1 VTVWARI
8 EEGVEAITIMGRRSA
23 GRRGATERN
32 RMAL

>member
-1 VTVWARI
+1 VTVWAEI

-23 GRRGATERN
+23 TERN